1 MVLKKIARWVFGIG
15 VVSVSLVCN
24 AQSLSDFREKL
35 SLFERYDD
43 LEYVRYANVVV
54 NEDDSAK
61 EAFEALR
68 AQNAEYDKDGV
79 EIVPKPGTKP
89 KPKSVEGYR
98 IGVFFD
104 NGASARANA
113 RRVVERCDSLFADIP
128 VSMSYDNPYFKVSAG
143 YCTSQ
148 QEAVMMLNRIQK
160 HFPTAYLM
168 RDVITT
174 DNIVEVRKR
183 EQNIIAERERIADS
197 LEMVEAAL

>member
-1 MVLKKIARWVFGIG
+1 MIARWIFGIG
-15 VVSVSLVCN
+15 VVSASLVCN
-24 AQSLSDFREKL
+24 AQSLNDFRDKL
-35 SLFERYDD
+35 SLFERNDD
-43 LEYVRYANVVV
+43 QEFVRYANVVV

-68 AQNAEYDKDGV
+68 AQNAEYDKNGV
-79 EIVPKPGTKP
+79 EIVTKPGTKP
-89 KPKSVEGYR
+89 KPQSVEGYR
-98 IGVFFD
+98 IGIFFD

-148 QEAVMMLNRIQK
+148 QEAVMMLNRIQR
-160 HFPTAYLM
+160 HFPNAYLM

-174 DNIVEVRKR
+174 DNIIEVRAR
-183 EQNIIAERERIADS
+183 EQRIIAERERIADS
-197 LEMVEAAL
+197 LAMAAAVEGI